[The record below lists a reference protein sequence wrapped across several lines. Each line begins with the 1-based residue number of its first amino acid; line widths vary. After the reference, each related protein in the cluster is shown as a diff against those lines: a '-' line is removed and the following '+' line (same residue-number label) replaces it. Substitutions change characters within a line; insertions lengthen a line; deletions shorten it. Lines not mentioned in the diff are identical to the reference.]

1 MAQQI
6 VLTVTDDG
14 WWGWIC
20 ATHGEAAFLHKTK
33 RRAAIEAAIEA
44 PIEGPIETAIGGPI
58 ESPIESP
65 IERFTM
71 HATSNC

>member
-33 RRAAIEAAIEA
+33 RRAAIEAAIHNERHAFHEA
-44 PIEGPIETAIGGPI
+44 STEEWL
-58 ESPIESP
+58 ENLEV
-65 IERFTM
+65 
-71 HATSNC
+71 H